1 MQYNPNI
8 WDILTRENKMDRQE
22 HKSGRQH
29 AGSRHNVSWARF
41 FHLQSEKYHKKIKF
55 KKKSRWKL
63 KTNYPCTILFIKYS

>member
-29 AGSRHNVSWARF
+29 AGSRHNVS
-41 FHLQSEKYHKKIKF
+41 
-55 KKKSRWKL
+55 
-63 KTNYPCTILFIKYS
+63 